1 MVILFPAATLPRR
14 STNCFRKYDEELK
27 INNFICFDLEGPL
40 SPQDNAYDLMSL
52 IPEGDGLFELIS
64 RYDDLLTME
73 GREDYEP
80 GDTLA
85 LIVPFLLLHKIR
97 EKDITDLARK
107 ASLTKGAGDLISE
120 LKSQGW
126 EIFCITTTYQQYA
139 HYITSGIGIPL
150 EHVAATPFPLD
161 KFNSKLSKDD
171 ICLLEKAEEEFL
183 KLRQSTDDK
192 LIKSKL
198 DDFFWGKLPQTPL
211 GKLIRSV
218 KPVGGQRKVSA
229 LTRFALDN
237 SQPLSEWVVVADSIT
252 DFKMLK
258 TVDQAGGL
266 SIGFNANQYA
276 LPYATMSLAST
287 HLSDLL
293 PVLETWRNC
302 GRTGVEKQVEEP
314 VVDPDT
320 DRRNF
325 HWLAKKGTDIYDVIS
340 LHRKLRKVVR
350 EKAGE
355 LG

>member
-1 MVILFPAATLPRR
+1 MTGWFPSP
-14 STNCFRKYDEELK
+14 DEELN

-40 SPQDNAYDLMSL
+40 SPQDNAYDLMKL
-52 IPEGDGLFELIS
+52 IPQGGSLFELIS

-97 EKDITDLARK
+97 EKDITDLASK
-107 ASLTKGAGDLISE
+107 ASRTLGAAELVADL
-120 LKSQGW
+120 KAQGW
-126 EIFCITTTYQQYA
+126 EIFCITTTYEQYA
-139 HYITSGIGIPL
+139 HHITRSLGIPV

-161 KFNSKLSKDD
+161 KFNQELSKEDVA
-171 ICLLEKAEEEFL
+171 LLQRAEEDFL
-183 KLRQSTDDK
+183 KLSQSTDDR

-198 DDFFWGKLPQTPL
+198 DDFFWGKLPQTPM
-211 GKLIRSV
+211 GKLIRSI

-229 LTRFALDN
+229 LTRFALEN
-237 SQPLSEWVVVADSIT
+237 SQPFSEWVVVADSIT

-266 SIGFNANQYA
+266 AIGFNANQYA
-276 LPYATMSLAST
+276 LPYTTMSLAST
-287 HLSDLL
+287 QLSDLA
-293 PVLETWRNC
+293 PILETWKNC
-302 GRTGVEKQVEEP
+302 GRGEVEKLVKQP
-314 VVDPDT
+314 VIDGDVN
-320 DRRNF
+320 RHNF
-325 HWLAKKGTDIYDVIS
+325 HWLAEKGTDIYDVIS
-340 LHRKLRKVVR
+340 LHRRLRKLVR

>member
-1 MVILFPAATLPRR
+1 M
-14 STNCFRKYDEELK
+14 N

-40 SPQDNAYDLMSL
+40 SPEDNAYDLMKL
-52 IPEGDGLFELIS
+52 IPEGGSLFELIS

-85 LIVPFLLLHKIR
+85 LIVPFLLAHKIQ
-97 EKDITDLARK
+97 EKDIVAFARK
-107 ASLTKGAGDLISE
+107 SSRTLGAAE
-120 LKSQGW
+120 MVRNLKSLGW

-139 HYITSGIGIPL
+139 HYITAELGIPP

-161 KFNSKLSKDD
+161 KFNRELSREDLA
-171 ICLLEKAEEEFL
+171 LLEKAEEEFL
-183 KLRQSTDDK
+183 KLSQSTDDR

-198 DDFFWGKLPQTPL
+198 DDFFWGKLPQTSM

-218 KPVGGQRKVSA
+218 KPIGGQRKVSA
-229 LTRFALDN
+229 LTRFALEN
-237 SQPLSEWVVVADSIT
+237 SHPFAEWVVVADSIT

-266 SIGFNANQYA
+266 AVGFNANQYA

-287 HLSDLL
+287 HLSDLM

-302 GRTGVEKQVEEP
+302 GRGEVEKLVRQP
-314 VVDPDT
+314 VIDDELN
-320 DRRNF
+320 RRNF
-325 HWLAKKGTDIYDVIS
+325 HWLAEKGTDIYDVIS
-340 LHRKLRKVVR
+340 LHRKMRKIVR